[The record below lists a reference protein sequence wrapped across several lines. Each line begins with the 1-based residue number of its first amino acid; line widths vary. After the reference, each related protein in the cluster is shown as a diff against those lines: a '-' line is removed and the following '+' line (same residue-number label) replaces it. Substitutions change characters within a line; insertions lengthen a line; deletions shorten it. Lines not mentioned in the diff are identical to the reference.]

1 MPDDVLLVCAAA
13 LAVVALVA
21 SAAAL
26 VAARRLRRATEELRA
41 VTEQARQAPAPAP
54 VAPAPVSPAPER
66 LDAAVVA
73 IRADDDVVDAE
84 IVELDLEPDVHVVDG
99 RVVVRPS
106 DQQVVAATLGRPLVR
121 LSVVGAGLAHAL
133 RPESRDRISGL
144 VRRDFRRRR
153 RARARA
159 ARRAARTTHV
169 PPPEPPTWIGGNPGG
184 GAS

>member
-1 MPDDVLLVCAAA
+1 MPDDVLLVCAAV

-26 VAARRLRRATEELRA
+26 VAARRLRRATQELRVA
-41 VTEQARQAPAPAP
+41 TEQARQVPAPAPA
-54 VAPAPVSPAPER
+54 APVVEPHAAGRVDAP
-66 LDAAVVA
+66 VVA
-73 IRADDDVVDAE
+73 LRADEEVVDAE
-84 IVELDLEPDVHVVDG
+84 IVEADLEPDVHVVDG

-169 PPPEPPTWIGGNPGG
+169 PPEPPTWIGGNPGG
-184 GAS
+184 GAP